1 VKATPEVAQ
10 ALSNLRGN
18 PDFQT
23 VLKWV
28 RDAESKEQEKCVDS
42 DGLVLYR
49 AQGSAKTLRAFT
61 ETFDGAPDLLKKF
74 KQQQQQQPVQRMNT
88 Q

>member
-1 VKATPEVAQ
+1 MKVTPEVAQ

-28 RDAESKEQEKCVDS
+28 RESGSKEQEKCVDA

-49 AQGSAKTLRAFT
+49 AQGSAKTLRDFSQAF
-61 ETFDGAPDLLKKF
+61 DDAPDTLKKL
-74 KQQQQQQPVQRMNT
+74 KQHQQPPVQR
-88 Q
+88 